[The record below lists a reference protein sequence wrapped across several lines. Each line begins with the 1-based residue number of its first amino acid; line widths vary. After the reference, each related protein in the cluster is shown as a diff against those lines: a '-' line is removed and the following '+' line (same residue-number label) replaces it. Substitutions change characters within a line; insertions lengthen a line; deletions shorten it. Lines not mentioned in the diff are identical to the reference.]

1 MGAIT
6 PQALLAWAAFG
17 YLLLRGLR
25 YLLGARLYLTSALR
39 EVRLRP
45 VSREQIDPGE
55 LRLLRLLDA
64 ELATAGFRHLG
75 FGQIT
80 PMLTHYGAPLPM
92 SIYMN
97 EKLPGYAF
105 VRRHWAPE
113 YGLLVELEI
122 RTDLGE
128 REQMVTLNTP
138 FSGAGAPPEMR
149 IEGYPGLSVSEL
161 VERHKARLSMEPTTG
176 TAEEANLERL
186 FHRVEADVR
195 AVRAF
200 YRARKWT
207 VSTRDPALDRFTL
220 RGAFA
225 LTHNSQK
232 LFGARP
238 PPRTTQAV
246 AASILPPISFEEQ
259 RTLRIEADLHDT
271 LQVAEYPQAAP
282 GIPWPLLTAIM
293 LTALVSFAAMTWL
306 WNAYVAALILAAVT
320 LHEAGHAFAMRAL
333 GYRDVHVF
341 FIPLLGAMTVGR
353 PVATSVRN
361 RLLVLLA
368 GPLPGLWLAVL
379 LLVIEHVCGPMRLLH
394 ISALTLLILNGL
406 NLLPFTPLDGGRA
419 LEALSRPES
428 AWRWGVHA
436 ASAAGLLGLAAYT
449 RDPLLTV
456 LGVVWIALL
465 PQQLLSHRL
474 RRAVAAEVSDRT
486 DFRSVV
492 RATLEIMTMPRY
504 ARIRAP
510 TRQITA
516 RTIARLF
523 AESTATSGDRIW
535 GAIAYAAAWIPVIA
549 AAMLWSR
556 PG

>member
-1 MGAIT
+1 
-6 PQALLAWAAFG
+6 
-17 YLLLRGLR
+17 
-25 YLLGARLYLTSALR
+25 
-39 EVRLRP
+39 
-45 VSREQIDPGE
+45 
-55 LRLLRLLDA
+55 
-64 ELATAGFRHLG
+64 
-75 FGQIT
+75 
-80 PMLTHYGAPLPM
+80 
-92 SIYMN
+92 
-97 EKLPGYAF
+97 
-105 VRRHWAPE
+105 
-113 YGLLVELEI
+113 
-122 RTDLGE
+122 
-128 REQMVTLNTP
+128 
-138 FSGAGAPPEMR
+138 
-149 IEGYPGLSVSEL
+149 
-161 VERHKARLSMEPTTG
+161 
-176 TAEEANLERL
+176 
-186 FHRVEADVR
+186 
-195 AVRAF
+195 
-200 YRARKWT
+200 
-207 VSTRDPALDRFTL
+207 
-220 RGAFA
+220 
-225 LTHNSQK
+225 
-232 LFGARP
+232 
-238 PPRTTQAV
+238 
-246 AASILPPISFEEQ
+246 
-259 RTLRIEADLHDT
+259 
-271 LQVAEYPQAAP
+271 
-282 GIPWPLLTAIM
+282 
-293 LTALVSFAAMTWL
+293 
-306 WNAYVAALILAAVT
+306 
-320 LHEAGHAFAMRAL
+320 
-333 GYRDVHVF
+333 
-341 FIPLLGAMTVGR
+341 
-353 PVATSVRN
+353 
-361 RLLVLLA
+361 VLLA

-465 PQQLLSHRL
+465 PQQLLSYRL

-492 RATLEIMTMPRY
+492 RATLEVMTMPRY